1 MVIINPDTFL
11 TPTYRISPFVT
22 ADITKNCELPESNS
36 IDTYFSE
43 RFSDRTYTYTMN
55 GRSAINKALSHYKL
69 QKEDIVTILTTSNNF
84 YVSSCVTSEIEK
96 ICQWTREISSK
107 TKIIFVIHEFG
118 FPYAHMSTLKK
129 FNLPI
134 IEDCAYSFFSE
145 DKTGGFETTGDFLI
159 YSFPKMFP
167 IQIGGLLVHHKEIEV
182 DEENWPNSDY
192 LPYVKKVMSLEIRKK
207 NEIIRKRIEN
217 YNYFKLNL
225 KAMGLEERFVVANG
239 AVPGVFMFT
248 IPDEHVNLQ
257 EMRNYLFQNG
267 IQCGVFYT
275 ERAFFIPNHQ
285 ALGKVDLSYFLLVI
299 QSFVYMK
306 DQND

>member
-1 MVIINPDTFL
+1 MLIINPDPFL

-22 ADITKNCELPESNS
+22 ADITKNYELPESNN

-43 RFSDRTYTYTMN
+43 RFSDRTYTYTIN

-96 ICQWTREISSK
+96 ICRWTREISSK
-107 TKIIFVIHEFG
+107 TKILFVIHEFG
-118 FPYAHMSTLKK
+118 FPYARISDLKK
-129 FNLPI
+129 FNIPI

-145 DKTGGFETTGDFLI
+145 DNTGGFETTGDFLI

-167 IQIGGLLVHHKEIEV
+167 IQIGGLLVYKKEIEV
-182 DEENWPNSDY
+182 EQESWTNNDY
-192 LPYVKKVMSLEIRKK
+192 LPYIKKVMSSEIRRK
-207 NEIIRKRIEN
+207 NDIIRKRIEN
-217 YNYFKLNL
+217 YNYFTLSL
-225 KAMGLEERFVVANG
+225 KAMGFEERFMIAKGN
-239 AVPGVFMFT
+239 VPGVFMFT
-248 IPDEHVNLQ
+248 VPDEGVNLQ
-257 EMRNYLFQNG
+257 DMRNYLFQHG

-285 ALGKVDLSYFLLVI
+285 ALGNYDLAYFVLVI
-299 QSFVYMK
+299 QTFLGQLAK
-306 DQND
+306 LT